1 MIDPKEFRIG
11 NYLLLSDNLLRVS
24 EIAVGHICV
33 NGVYRPTDNPQFPIE
48 YNPISF
54 DDPNLHPFWL
64 TDNVFR
70 MITNVIP
77 TSHGSAYRFSRSAT
91 YLIYPDGEGDYFV
104 GLDNKGELQR
114 VTPTAF
120 NTLHALQNI
129 YYAMYGDEMPTE
141 EGNLINALWYSR
153 NNNGQNQ

>member
-1 MIDPKEFRIG
+1 MIDSKELRIG
-11 NYLLLSDNLLRVS
+11 NYLLLSDTVVRVS
-24 EIAVGHICV
+24 EIASDHICV

-48 YNPISF
+48 YNPISC
-54 DDPNLHPFWL
+54 DDPNLHPFRL
-64 TDNVFR
+64 TDNVLS

-77 TSHGSAYRFSRSAT
+77 TSHGSAYRFSRSST
-91 YLIYPDGEGDYFV
+91 YLIYPDGEGNYFV

-129 YYAMYGDEMPTE
+129 YYAMYGAEMPTE
-141 EGNLINALWYSR
+141 EGNLINALRHSR
-153 NNNGQNQ
+153 NYNEQNQ